1 MSQISQQEL
10 VAKVEER
17 AVALSRSLDSKEA
30 IARQLTAFLKEIM
43 PERLS
48 EAMWITLEGDPKR
61 DEGIKIRLY
70 EKPMGTLGKF
80 KLRFSGLVGRWSVG
94 ADVSTDIYQSTTGIK
109 ISAGLGVAAPY
120 EDLSKMA
127 PILSLALRF

>member
-1 MSQISQQEL
+1 MPLTQQEL
-10 VAKVEER
+10 AEKVEAK
-17 AVALSRSLDSKEA
+17 AVDLSRAFDSKEA

-48 EAMWITLEGDPKR
+48 EAMWITLEGDPRR

-70 EKPMGTLGKF
+70 ERPMGKLGKF
-80 KLRFSGLVGRWSVG
+80 KLRFSGLLGRWSAG
-94 ADVSTDIYQSTTGIK
+94 ADVSTDIYQSATGIK

-120 EDLSKMA
+120 EDLSKLA
-127 PILSLALRF
+127 PILSMSLRF

>member
-1 MSQISQQEL
+1 MPITQQEL
-10 VAKVEER
+10 VTRVEER
-17 AVALSRSLDSKEA
+17 AVALSRALDSKEA

-70 EKPMGTLGKF
+70 ERPMGKMGKF
-80 KLRFSGLVGRWSVG
+80 KVKLSGLVGRWSYG
-94 ADVSTDIYQSTTGIK
+94 ADISTDIYQSATGIK

-120 EDLSKMA
+120 DAPRDLA
-127 PILSLALRF
+127 PILSLSLRF